1 MLQAYSNN
9 PVAIYFLCSKINAG
23 FLLRTR
29 MARWSGEQTDWWVK
43 PTILKSLC
51 AGNTR
56 HLYYERGSNYFSIVK
71 IIKSKVYDIYQD
83 CYTANI

>member
-43 PTILKSLC
+43 PTILKSLL
-51 AGNTR
+51 AGEFTA
-56 HLYYERGSNYFSIVK
+56 LVVERV
-71 IIKSKVYDIYQD
+71 
-83 CYTANI
+83 NISR